1 MPRRKTFRGPR
12 STSGGGYSA
21 PQPIANVRPAID
33 VAGLNRTYAWMAVD
47 RLLGMQL
54 ATEWYGSNVTY
65 LLIQHPLTAENM
77 KRYEKGRKA
86 TELGN
91 QGTTEGEK
99 IAAWGTALRTFEAI
113 WPGAKLPTL
122 AEAEKLTTV
131 DPHVTNVMTVLG
143 NLKSAFNGLV
153 TFQPTMESER
163 DVVPGTVKIP
173 LRILEGFVT
182 EPPLKLA
189 LSEVTGVATAASM
202 TTVDGETSMDG
213 NEFMS
218 NLPTILDGVYTWAA
232 TLNGNLSKPLVKVT
246 TPSVLKARR
255 TPGALNVRI
264 AGAMQKALDMLR
276 TGGVTAAA
284 VSAATGWNEDSVRWN
299 ISQVMKRKMN
309 LTVSISKNASG
320 EKIYTVQ

>member
-1 MPRRKTFRGPR
+1 MPRRKTFRGPHG
-12 STSGGGYSA
+12 TSGGYPA

-33 VAGLNRTYAWMAVD
+33 AAGLNRAYAWMAVD
-47 RLLGMQL
+47 KLIGMQL
-54 ATEWYGSNVTY
+54 ATEWYGSNVTH
-65 LLIQHPLTAENM
+65 LLIQYPLTAENM

-99 IAAWGTALRTFEAI
+99 IAAWGTALKTFEAI

-163 DVVPGTVKIP
+163 DVVSGTVKIP
-173 LRILEGFVT
+173 MKILESFVT

-202 TTVDGETSMDG
+202 TTVDGETNIDG

-218 NLPTILDGVYTWAA
+218 NLPAILDGVYTWAA
-232 TLNGNLSKPLVKVT
+232 TLNGNLSKPLVKVA
-246 TPSVLKARR
+246 TPSAPRVPR
-255 TPGALNVRI
+255 TPRASGDMDKVYQFIQTGNGPTI
-264 AGAMQKALDMLR
+264 AEIQ
-276 TGGVTAAA
+276 T
-284 VSAATGWNEDSVRWN
+284 ATGWAYHKCTMT
-299 ISQVMKRKMN
+299 ISN
-309 LTVSISKNASG
+309 LRCKAGISFRRQNGRYYIA
-320 EKIYTVQ
+320 